1 MPKTHSRSST
11 LSSEIEFFSCSVNV
25 NNGILIKLTEICTSV
40 KAMELAIDS
49 RSINF
54 VVNWNPKPI
63 I

>member
-54 VVNWNPKPI
+54 VVN
-63 I
+63 